1 MLMRSGPE
9 TVDSICEF
17 LRETL
22 NNAGASGYL
31 MGISGGVD
39 SALAATLCC
48 KAVGASRVAGIFLP
62 SHVTPSEDT
71 SDVAALAGF
80 LSMKI
85 ETVPIG
91 SVIDQYRTL
100 PGFLENPYL
109 LGNLMART
117 RMTLLYYYANRS
129 SSLVCGT
136 SNRTEYLLGYCTK
149 HGDNAADVQPIIH
162 LLKTE
167 IWELARFLGIPSSII
182 TRAPSAG
189 LWSGQTDEGE
199 LGLAYADID
208 AAIRSLDLNGWIPKN
223 DIEEKVVSRNRSSR
237 HKQGPVPCLPVR

>member
-1 MLMRSGPE
+1 MTSGLD
-9 TVDSICEF
+9 TADTICDF

-22 NNAGASGYL
+22 NNAGASGYVI
-31 MGISGGVD
+31 GISGGVD
-39 SALAATLCC
+39 SALVAALCC
-48 KAVGASRVAGIFLP
+48 RAVGVSRVTGVFLP
-62 SHVTPSEDT
+62 SDVTPAHDA

-85 ETVPIG
+85 DTVPIG
-91 SVIDQYRTL
+91 PLIDQYRKL
-100 PGFLENPYL
+100 ADFLETPYL

-117 RMTLLYYYANRS
+117 RMTLLYYHANRS

-162 LLKTE
+162 LLKSE
-167 IWELARFLGIPSSII
+167 IWELARILGVPSSII
-182 TRAPSAG
+182 SRPPSAG

-199 LGLAYADID
+199 IGLAYADID
-208 AAIRSLDLNGWIPKN
+208 SAIRSLDRNGWIPKN
-223 DIEEKVVSRNRSSR
+223 ETEEKVVSRNCSAR